1 MAKEKKYGQ
10 SNLYDEAPMS
20 YEQRMDVTRAQR
32 KNKGSFFDRLMSGSN
47 KVKERAEEK
56 AKSKFD
62 SDVKMARA
70 KSKFQEKANSSNSPA
85 KPKGESKPNTFKSA
99 FSSARKAGKG
109 TFMYQGKSYS
119 TVTKDDINKSPYK
132 TLKEYLNAKKKSK

>member
-20 YEQRMDVTRAQR
+20 YDQRMDVTRAKR
-32 KNKGSFFDRLMSGSN
+32 KNKGSFFDRLMSGSK

-70 KSKFQEKANSSNSPA
+70 KSEFQEKAKSKDNSGKYRAEP
-85 KPKGESKPNTFKSA
+85 KPTNFKSA

-109 TFMYQGKSYS
+109 TFMYEGKKYS
-119 TVTKDDINKSPYK
+119 TVTKDDIKKSPYK

>member
-56 AKSKFD
+56 A
-62 SDVKMARA
+62 
-70 KSKFQEKANSSNSPA
+70 NSSNSPA

-119 TVTKDDINKSPYK
+119 TVTKDDIKKSPYK